1 MIILSSTCVDVFF
14 AALPESGSAI
24 YRVCQLLLLGLQSLR
39 NNAAQLCGPGIQLL
53 AAFQGNYFPKATIMA
68 ANFRRLENALN
79 SNDTLSDTK
88 LLGTDTK
95 LLETDTELLGTD
107 TELLGTD
114 PELLET
120 DGVSLSL
127 GSNHR

>member
-1 MIILSSTCVDVFF
+1 
-14 AALPESGSAI
+14 
-24 YRVCQLLLLGLQSLR
+24 
-39 NNAAQLCGPGIQLL
+39 
-53 AAFQGNYFPKATIMA
+53 MA

-88 LLGTDTK
+88 LLGTDT
-95 LLETDTELLGTD
+95 ELLGTD

-114 PELLET
+114 PKLLGTDPKLLET
-120 DGVSLSL
+120 DAVSLSL